1 MSPRTRAATLR
12 SLTLI
17 DILLRRAYVPAAAV
31 KPAPQ
36 VVGMIIGP
44 KAFVAGPAS
53 SWSNP
58 PAQRVGC

>member
-1 MSPRTRAATLR
+1 MKYNAYH
-12 SLTLI
+12 
-17 DILLRRAYVPAAAV
+17 ILLGRAYVPAAAV

-36 VVGMIIGP
+36 VVGMFIGP

-58 PAQRVGC
+58 AAQRLGR